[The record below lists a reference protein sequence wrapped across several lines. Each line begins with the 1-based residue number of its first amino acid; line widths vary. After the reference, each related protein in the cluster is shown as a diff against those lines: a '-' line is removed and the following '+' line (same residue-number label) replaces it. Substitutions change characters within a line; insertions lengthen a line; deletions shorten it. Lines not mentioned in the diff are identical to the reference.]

1 MKGALDKV
9 AALDATIAAVDRAM
23 NTTEIE
29 GMASVNSVYMMC
41 SAEIGPLMQYLGAG
55 YYVKRPPMKVKQILE
70 QQRKVAKEEAEA
82 TTRVTK
88 DAPRKKLED
97 DTIEI
102 VERYDSSD
110 E

>member
-1 MKGALDKV
+1 M
-9 AALDATIAAVDRAM
+9 
-23 NTTEIE
+23 
-29 GMASVNSVYMMC
+29 
-41 SAEIGPLMQYLGAG
+41 
-55 YYVKRPPMKVKQILE
+55 
-70 QQRKVAKEEAEA
+70 AKEEAEA

-88 DAPRKKLED
+88 DAPRKKLVCVKMYNKRLMPQED